1 VPTAYDAPGAGADAG
16 PRMSARRVCHITT
29 VHPVD
34 DHRILHK
41 ECLSLRAA
49 GYDVTLIAPHEG
61 DTVVHGVPVVALH
74 DTTRNR
80 LERMARRPRAAY
92 RGAVG
97 VDADL
102 YHFHDPEFLPSG
114 VRLARRGK
122 RVVYDAH
129 EDVPVQMRYKDWIP
143 GPGRAGAARA
153 FARLEAECVARMD
166 AVVTP
171 SVVALERLRS
181 RQPRALLLANYPRLD
196 EIRPA
201 ARWSDRERAACYVGG
216 ITRVRGAAELVD
228 AMAHADAELH
238 LAGSFE
244 PPGLRL
250 ELERSAG
257 WPRVRYAGRLG
268 RHEIAAL
275 LARVKVGVIPLQPIA
290 NYVDAYPVKLFEYFA
305 AGLPV
310 IAMDVP
316 RWRAVLEEH
325 DCGIC
330 VPYGAPEL
338 LGAAITRLLDDDDG
352 ARAMGERA
360 RRAAEEHYSWET
372 QAAALVALYGELLG

>member
-1 VPTAYDAPGAGADAG
+1 
-16 PRMSARRVCHITT
+16 MSAGRVCHITT
-29 VHPVD
+29 VHPVG

-41 ECLSLRAA
+41 ECLSLQAA
-49 GYDVTLIAPHEG
+49 GFDVTLIAPHEG
-61 DTVVHGVPVVALH
+61 DTVVRGVPVVGLRVAA
-74 DTTRNR
+74 RNR

-92 RGAVG
+92 RAAVAL
-97 VDADL
+97 DADL
-102 YHFHDPEFLPSG
+102 YHFHDPEFLPYG

-129 EDVPVQMRYKDWIP
+129 EDVPVQMRYKEWIP
-143 GPGRAGAARA
+143 GPGRTGAARA

-171 SVVALERLRS
+171 SVVALDRLRR
-181 RQPRALLLANYPRLD
+181 RQPRTHLVANYPRLD

-201 ARWSDRERAACYVGG
+201 ERWGDRERAACYVGG
-216 ITRVRGAAELVD
+216 IARVRGTPGLVD
-228 AMAHADAELH
+228 AMAHTDAELH
-238 LAGSFE
+238 LAGPFE
-244 PPGLRL
+244 SPALRL

-268 RHEIAAL
+268 RAEIAAL

-310 IAMDVP
+310 VATDVP
-316 RWRAVLEEH
+316 RWREVLEAH
-325 DCGIC
+325 DCGVC

-338 LGAAITRLLDDDDG
+338 LGVAITRLLDDDDA

-360 RRAAEEHYSWET
+360 RRAAEERYSWET
-372 QAAALVALYGELLG
+372 QAATLVGLYGELLA

>member
-1 VPTAYDAPGAGADAG
+1 
-16 PRMSARRVCHITT
+16 MSAGRVCHITT

-61 DTVVHGVPVVALH
+61 DTIVHGVPVVALH

-92 RGAVG
+92 RAAVEL
-97 VDADL
+97 DADL
-102 YHFHDPEFLPSG
+102 YHFHDPEFLPYG
-114 VRLARRGK
+114 VRLARMGR

-129 EDVPVQMRYKDWIP
+129 EDVPVQMRYKEWIP

-153 FARLEAECVARMD
+153 FARLEAACVSRMD
-166 AVVTP
+166 ALVTP
-171 SVVALERLRS
+171 SVVALERLRP
-181 RQPRALLLANYPRLD
+181 RQPRAVLIANYPRLD

-216 ITRVRGAAELVD
+216 ITRVRGASELVD

-238 LAGSFE
+238 LAGSFV
-244 PPGLRL
+244 PSALRL

-268 RHEIAAL
+268 RDQIAAL

-310 IAMDVP
+310 IATDVP
-316 RWRAVLEEH
+316 RWRAVLEAH
-325 DCGIC
+325 DCGVC

-338 LGAAITRLLDDDDG
+338 LGAAIARLLDDDER

-360 RRAAEEHYSWET
+360 RRAAEERYSWET
-372 QAAALVALYGELLG
+372 QAAALVALYDELLA

>member
-1 VPTAYDAPGAGADAG
+1 MA
-16 PRMSARRVCHITT
+16 SHRVCHVTT
-29 VHPVD
+29 VHPAD

-49 GYDVTLIAPHEG
+49 GYDVTLIAPHEA
-61 DTVVHGVPVVALH
+61 DAVVHGVPVVALR
-74 DTTRNR
+74 DTARNR

-92 RGAVG
+92 RAAVA

-102 YHFHDPEFLPSG
+102 YHFHDPEFLPYA
-114 VRLARRGK
+114 VRLARGGR

-143 GPGRAGAARA
+143 GPARPGAARA
-153 FARLEAECVARMD
+153 FARLEAECVARLD

-171 SVVALERLRS
+171 SVVALERLRR
-181 RQPRALLLANYPRLD
+181 RQPRTLLLANYPRLD
-196 EIRPA
+196 EIRPG

-216 ITRVRGAAELVD
+216 ITRVRGAPQLVD
-228 AMAHADAELH
+228 AMAHADADLR
-238 LAGSFE
+238 LAGSFV
-244 PPGLRL
+244 PPALRQ

-268 RHEIAAL
+268 RDEIAAL
-275 LARVKVGVIPLQPIA
+275 LARVKVGVIPLAPIA

-310 IAMDVP
+310 IATDVP
-316 RWRAVLEEH
+316 RWRAVLEAH
-325 DCGIC
+325 DCGVC
-330 VPYGAPEL
+330 VPYGAPAL
-338 LGAAITRLLDDDDG
+338 LGAAITRLLDDDDA

-372 QAAALVALYGELLG
+372 QAAALVALYEELLG